1 MWWKDHSARHG
12 RSSAL
17 FSLGAVLW
25 EFLLDSMPERR
36 RRRYGDVDFDWSHR
50 VDTTS
55 ATVGWRDRLLGAL
68 HSPYQPTDASL
79 FHEMLEHIKTDF
91 SKFTFLDLGSGK
103 GRVLLIASNYPF
115 RRIVGVELLPELHR
129 IAVKN
134 VRAYNSGLQ
143 PCFALECVLGDALD
157 FVFPAEPTVLYLFN
171 PLRESGMEQ
180 LASNLAASLRQH
192 PRPFFVL
199 YHNPVLEDVLMRDGS
214 LKKIDGTHQYSV
226 LASAMVT
233 DS

>member
-1 MWWKDHSARHG
+1 M
-12 RSSAL
+12 
-17 FSLGAVLW
+17 LW

>member
-1 MWWKDHSARHG
+1 
-12 RSSAL
+12 
-17 FSLGAVLW
+17 
-25 EFLLDSMPERR
+25 MPERR

-50 VDTTS
+50 ADTTS

>member
-1 MWWKDHSARHG
+1 
-12 RSSAL
+12 
-17 FSLGAVLW
+17 
-25 EFLLDSMPERR
+25 MPERR